1 MLRER
6 SFVEARENRWRSL
19 EELLTLV
26 ERHGIT
32 RIGPER
38 IEDIGRLY
46 RAVTSDLAAAQSR
59 DYDPEIRE
67 YLNRLTARAHAVV
80 YAERDMGS
88 WARIVN
94 FYARSFP
101 REVRR
106 SWRPITACAS
116 VFVAAIVFSY
126 LLVMQRPLDVYALL
140 PDSSIPL
147 ITKSLHDSNF
157 AVDPVNSPALSTFI
171 ITNNIQ
177 VSAIAFAGGMT
188 LGILTLW
195 IILNNGLMVG
205 GLGALFT
212 QKGFGPDWWATISPH
227 GVFELTAIQ
236 ISGGAGLLLAL
247 AVIAPGRLR
256 RVDALRANAR
266 RAGTLI
272 VGVASMLV
280 IAGTIEGFFT
290 PLRTPLWARAL
301 VGMVTAA
308 ILIAYFGLAGRDEP
322 PEALSIKEF
331 AT

>member
-6 SFVEARENRWRSL
+6 RFVEVRENRWRSL

-26 ERHGIT
+26 ERRGIS
-32 RIGPER
+32 RIGADR
-38 IEDIGRLY
+38 LDDLGRLY
-46 RAVTSDLAAAQSR
+46 RSVTSDLAAAQSR

-80 YAERDMGS
+80 YAERDGGS
-88 WARIVN
+88 WSRIVE
-94 FYARSFP
+94 FYTRSFP
-101 REVRR
+101 HEFRR
-106 SWRPITACAS
+106 SWRPIAACAA
-116 VFVAAIVFSY
+116 VFVAATVVSY
-126 LLVMQRPLDVYALL
+126 LMVHARPLSAYALL

-147 ITKSLHDSNF
+147 VTKSLHDSNF
-157 AVDPVNSPALSTFI
+157 ALDPAESPAVSTFI

-177 VSAIAFAGGMT
+177 VSALAFAGGMT
-188 LGILTLW
+188 LGLLTLW
-195 IILNNGLMVG
+195 VILNNGLMLG

-212 QKGFGPDWWATISPH
+212 AKGFGADWWATIAPH

-247 AVIAPGRLR
+247 AIVAPGRR
-256 RVDALRANAR
+256 RRSDALRENAR

-272 VGVASMLV
+272 IGVASMLV

-301 VGMVTAA
+301 VGMITVA
-308 ILIAYFGLAGRDEP
+308 ILVAYFGLAGRD
-322 PEALSIKEF
+322 KET
-331 AT
+331 AAQPVP